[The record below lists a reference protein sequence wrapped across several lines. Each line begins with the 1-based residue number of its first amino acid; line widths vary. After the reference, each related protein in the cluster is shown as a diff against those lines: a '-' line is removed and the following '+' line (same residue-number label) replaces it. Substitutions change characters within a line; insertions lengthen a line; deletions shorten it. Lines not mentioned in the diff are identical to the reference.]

1 MDAFQQAIQSG
12 VDFANNILWS
22 YILIAALIGVGI
34 YFTIR
39 TKFIQFRY
47 LKEMFRVTL
56 DKNEKTTDDGGES
69 ITSLQSFFIGAATR
83 IGTGNLAGVTIA
95 ITLGGA
101 GAVFWMWMVALLGGA
116 TALIESTL
124 AQVYKVRDTKNNAYR
139 GGPAYYIEKG
149 LKNRALG
156 IVFAILIAVTFGLIF
171 NSVQSN
177 TIAAAFDNAFGINKA
192 VIGGI
197 LVVLTGLVIFGSVHR
212 VAKFSA
218 VVVPVM
224 AGLYLIAALFVV
236 VTNLTELPGVFAM
249 IFKSAFGIEQAFG
262 GSVGAAI
269 SLGVKR
275 GLFSNEAGMGSAPN
289 AAAAAEVS
297 HPAKQGFLQTLGVFL
312 DTLIVCTATAAIV
325 LLSDSYATGNGE
337 GIAMLQNA
345 LGEQLGA
352 VAPAFIAICVFLF
365 AFSSIV
371 GSYYYGETN
380 IEFIKKSPA
389 AVFGFRIA
397 TMAFVFIGSVL
408 SLGMVWSFAD
418 LFMAGM
424 TLINLTAISL
434 LGGIALKVINDYQE
448 QRKKGLDPV
457 FSAKALGIEN
467 TECWDEEEAVRPAAG
482 EASPPPIARR

>member
-1 MDAFQQAIQSG
+1 MNAIQQVIQGS
-12 VDFANNILWS
+12 VDYANNILWS
-22 YILIAALIGVGI
+22 YVLIAVLIGGGI

-39 TKFIQFRY
+39 TGFIQFTY

-56 DKNEKTTDDGGES
+56 DKSEQTTDDKGES

-95 ITLGGA
+95 VTLGGP

-124 AQVYKVRDTKNNAYR
+124 AQVYKVRDTKSNAYR

-177 TIAAAFDNAFGINKA
+177 TIAAAFDNAFGINTA
-192 VIGGI
+192 VVGAA
-197 LVVLTGLVIFGSVHR
+197 LVVLTGLVIFGGVHR

-218 VVVPVM
+218 IIVPIM
-224 AGLYLIAALFVV
+224 AGLYLIAALYVV

-312 DTLIVCTATAAIV
+312 DTLIVCTATATII
-325 LLSDSYATGNGE
+325 LLSDSYAAGNGE
-337 GIAMLQNA
+337 GIGMLQNA
-345 LGEQLGA
+345 LSEEFGA
-352 VAPAFIAICVFLF
+352 IAPPFIALSVFLF

-380 IEFIKKSPA
+380 IEFIKQSPA

-397 TMAFVFIGSVL
+397 TMGFVFIGSVL

-424 TLINLTAISL
+424 TLINMTAIL
-434 LGGIALKVINDYQE
+434 LLSGIALKVIKDYQE
-448 QRKKGLDPV
+448 QRKQGLDPV

-467 TECWDEEEAVRPAAG
+467 TECWDVEEEARPAAG
-482 EASPPPIARR
+482 EVPPSQ

>member
-34 YFTIR
+34 YFTFK

-56 DKNEKTTDDGGES
+56 DKNEKTTDDEGES

-95 ITLGGA
+95 VTLGGP

-124 AQVYKVRDTKNNAYR
+124 AQVYKVRDSGSNAYR

-177 TIAAAFDNAFGINKA
+177 TIAAAFDNAFGIDKA
-192 VIGGI
+192 VVGGI
-197 LVVLTGLVIFGSVHR
+197 LVVLTGLVIFGGVHR

-218 VVVPVM
+218 IVVPIM
-224 AGLYLIAALFVV
+224 ASLYLIAAIFVV
-236 VTNLTELPGVFAM
+236 ITNITELPNVFAM
-249 IFKSAFGIEQAFG
+249 IFKSAFGIDQAVG
-262 GSVGAAI
+262 GSIGAAI

-297 HPAKQGFLQTLGVFL
+297 HPAKQGFLQTLGVYL
-312 DTLIVCTATAAIV
+312 DTLIVCTATAAII
-325 LLSDSYATGNGE
+325 LLSDSYKTGNGE
-337 GIAMLQNA
+337 GIALLQNA
-345 LGEQLGA
+345 LSEQLGA
-352 VAPAFIAICVFLF
+352 IAPAFIAVSVFLF

-380 IEFIKKSPA
+380 IEFIKKSKA
-389 AVFGFRIA
+389 SVFGFRIA
-397 TMAFVFIGSVL
+397 TMAFVFIGSIL

-424 TLINLTAISL
+424 TLINLTAITL
-434 LGGIALKVINDYQE
+434 LSGVAMKVINDYQN
-448 QRKKGLDPV
+448 QRKQGLDPV

-467 TECWDEEEAVRPAAG
+467 TECWDEEEEARPAAG
-482 EASPPPIARR
+482 EAPPVARR

>member
-1 MDAFQQAIQSG
+1 MDAFQQAVQSG

-34 YFTIR
+34 YFTIK

-56 DKNEKTTDDGGES
+56 DKNEKTTDDEGQS

-95 ITLGGA
+95 VTLGGP

-124 AQVYKVRDTKNNAYR
+124 AQVYKVRDTGNNAYR
-139 GGPAYYIEKG
+139 GGPAYYIAKG
-149 LKNRALG
+149 LNNRVLG
-156 IVFAILIAVTFGLIF
+156 IIFAILIAVTFGLIF

-177 TIAAAFDNAFGINKA
+177 TIAAAFDNAFGIDKMI
-192 VIGGI
+192 VGGI
-197 LVVLTGLVIFGSVHR
+197 LVVLTGLVIFGGVHR
-212 VAKFSA
+212 VAKVSA
-218 VVVPVM
+218 IVVPIM
-224 AGLYLIAALFVV
+224 ASLYLIAAIFVV
-236 VTNLTELPGVFAM
+236 ITNITELPGVFVM
-249 IFKSAFGIEQAFG
+249 IFKSAFGIDQAVG

-312 DTLIVCTATAAIV
+312 DTLIVCTATATII
-325 LLSDSYATGNGE
+325 LLSDSYAAGNGE

-345 LGEQLGA
+345 LSEQLGA
-352 VAPAFIAICVFLF
+352 VAPAFIAISVFLF

-380 IEFIKKSPA
+380 IEFIKKS
-389 AVFGFRIA
+389 
-397 TMAFVFIGSVL
+397 
-408 SLGMVWSFAD
+408 
-418 LFMAGM
+418 
-424 TLINLTAISL
+424 
-434 LGGIALKVINDYQE
+434 K
-448 QRKKGLDPV
+448 
-457 FSAKALGIEN
+457 
-467 TECWDEEEAVRPAAG
+467 
-482 EASPPPIARR
+482 